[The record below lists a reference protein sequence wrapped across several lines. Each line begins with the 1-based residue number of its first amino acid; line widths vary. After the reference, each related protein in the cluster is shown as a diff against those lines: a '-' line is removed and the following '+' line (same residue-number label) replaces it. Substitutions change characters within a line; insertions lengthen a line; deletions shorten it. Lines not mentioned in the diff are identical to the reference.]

1 MYSPAELDFIIT
13 NRQLVEDVI
22 AERMS
27 QGPLTKVS
35 QLADAKFFRDS
46 LQGED
51 AARAVLELATA
62 RANAADKFPIGWLM
76 DHDSAQQATSNQVI
90 AQRGVRIAHAFP
102 QGVVHD
108 VTCSIGT
115 ESALMGDGLR
125 YIGSDIDQQRLRMA
139 RENNPDA
146 AWFRGD
152 ATTMTS
158 NADVIIA
165 DPARRSQGRR
175 IARPEDLIPPLP
187 VLLDLYKGRPMAIK
201 CAPGLD
207 FSEWDGV
214 VSVVSVRGGVKEACL
229 YTPEFSFQG
238 ESREACVIRADGVDI
253 VTDAIEASVPAA
265 EPGRFILD
273 PDGAIV
279 RAGLV
284 QHFAAREG
292 LWMLDPQI
300 AFLTGERIPT
310 GYSGFEFI
318 QTCSLKKL
326 RPTLKEL
333 DAGSAE
339 ILVRGVDVDPDK
351 LRKTLKLRG
360 KRAMTVV
367 CTRIGR
373 QGIALICG
381 SRQWSG
387 D

>member
-1 MYSPAELDFIIT
+1 MYSLAELDFIIT
-13 NRQLVEDVI
+13 NRQLVESLI

-27 QGPLTKVS
+27 QGHLTKAT

-46 LQGED
+46 LEEKNV
-51 AARAVLELATA
+51 ARALLELATA
-62 RANAADKFPIGWLM
+62 RANAADKFPTAWLM
-76 DHDSAQQATSNQVI
+76 DHDSAQQATPCQVI
-90 AQRGVRIAHAFP
+90 AHRGARIAQIFP

-115 ESALMGDGLR
+115 ESLLMEHGLG
-125 YIGSDIDQQRLRMA
+125 YIGSDIDEQRVRMA

-146 AWFRGD
+146 AWFLGD
-152 ATTMTS
+152 ATTITS
-158 NADVIIA
+158 RADVIVA
-165 DPARRSQGRR
+165 DPARRFQGRR

-187 VLLDLYKGRPMAIK
+187 DLIDLYKGRPMAIK

-207 FSEWDGV
+207 FSEWEGV
-214 VSVVSVRGGVKEACL
+214 VSVVSMHGGVKEACL
-229 YTPEFSFQG
+229 YTPEFSLQG
-238 ESREACVIRADGVDI
+238 ESREACVIKTDGVDI
-253 VTDAIEASVPAA
+253 ITNATEASVPAA

-292 LWMLDPQI
+292 MWMLDPQI
-300 AFLTGERIPT
+300 AFLTGDRIPE

-318 QTCSLKKL
+318 QTCPLKKL
-326 RPTLKEL
+326 RPVLKEL
-333 DAGSAE
+333 DVGSAE

-360 KRAMTVV
+360 KRAATVV

-381 SRQWSG
+381 PRQWSE